1 MVVSAMCAGG
11 EGSQFEI
18 RWSEE
23 AFLRRWLLSK
33 GKKLRSELCSFQGEG
48 CSWKS
53 NGWCKDQEAGVHLVC
68 SGNIAMCLELRE

>member
-23 AFLRRWLLSK
+23 AFRRRWLLSK
-33 GKKLRSELCSFQGEG
+33 GKKLRSELCSFQGER
-48 CSWKS
+48 CS
-53 NGWCKDQEAGVHLVC
+53 
-68 SGNIAMCLELRE
+68 